1 MIKQSADPAKLV
13 EYQHA
18 PVSLF
23 PTPYPYHVYEQAYNY
38 QAPLGMLVS
47 SLAAKPK
54 KIHSLLESFLK
65 YDPFLE
71 RLVGVSKAFN
81 EFALSENAE
90 ERKKVQTI

>member
-1 MIKQSADPAKLV
+1 
-13 EYQHA
+13 
-18 PVSLF
+18 
-23 PTPYPYHVYEQAYNY
+23 
-38 QAPLGMLVS
+38 
-47 SLAAKPK
+47 
-54 KIHSLLESFLK
+54 LESFLK